1 MCYALPVMLRGRCSC
16 IISGRPTP
24 LSFASSSLLRPL
36 TSLFP
41 LHLRKPPVSP
51 LFPLLTQK
59 QGEAGA
65 FPPNVF
71 AFNPFVFFDHVN
83 YSVKYN
89 CRRADIPIL
98 ARGTNAARCAGT
110 RQQNRGDEAKGGEL
124 YSGSAVRRLQM
135 KPTGDSV
142 SRIISGVPE
151 ATIDKSKRDFLRAA
165 MALLAGLN
173 LPRTSLAGGGLH
185 GAGGSGQRVVLVV
198 FGGVRRAETFS
209 PQGLVNIP
217 HLSADLL
224 PQSLFYR
231 DARNEG
237 VTAHFNA
244 ISSILTGNWQRVDDW
259 GKLAP
264 TTPTLFEQFRKGL
277 GAAQSDTW
285 VVASNK
291 ALTNLIGASSAT
303 DYGPPYGANVVFPK
317 QLMVAAVA
325 NALRAGR
332 SRNMADREK
341 IETELQSMLEAGNYE
356 GLGWS
361 VFDGAERLDPRVR
374 GIIDGGHHVLCAQ
387 RRPHFGR
394 RTDVPGEPR
403 GHAEIFTAPSGG
415 YLFGCGSGALRFLRD
430 ARWRHTE
437 RRPALPIR
445 CGRKYKQT
453 PNIRARPHWW

>member
-1 MCYALPVMLRGRCSC
+1 
-16 IISGRPTP
+16 
-24 LSFASSSLLRPL
+24 
-36 TSLFP
+36 
-41 LHLRKPPVSP
+41 
-51 LFPLLTQK
+51 
-59 QGEAGA
+59 
-65 FPPNVF
+65 
-71 AFNPFVFFDHVN
+71 
-83 YSVKYN
+83 
-89 CRRADIPIL
+89 
-98 ARGTNAARCAGT
+98 
-110 RQQNRGDEAKGGEL
+110 
-124 YSGSAVRRLQM
+124 M

-142 SRIISGVPE
+142 PRIISGVPE

-173 LPRTSLAGGGLH
+173 LPRTCFAGGGRH

-217 HLSADLL
+217 HLSNDLL

-291 ALTNLIGASSAT
+291 ALTNLIGASSAA

-341 IETELQSMLEAGNYE
+341 IEAELQSMLEAGNYE

-374 GIIDGGHHVLCAQ
+374 GIIEEAITSFVRSGGPTSGDELTFLVSREVMRKFSPRLLVVIFSDVEVAHFGSYAMHVGGIRTGDRLSYQMWQEIQANSEYKGKTTMVVLPEFGRDPDGSTTNGFFNHRGDTDSTRGTWMMALGAAVEKPQIIERPIRHVDLCATLGDLLGCPPMDSQ
-387 RRPHFGR
+387 GARLK
-394 RTDVPGEPR
+394 ELR
-403 GHAEIFTAPSGG
+403 G
-415 YLFGCGSGALRFLRD
+415 
-430 ARWRHTE
+430 
-437 RRPALPIR
+437 
-445 CGRKYKQT
+445 
-453 PNIRARPHWW
+453 